1 MKELYPKAQAV
12 PRPKWLSPF
21 GLVTLVVFIA
31 IQVLAFRNSVPDAL
45 MGNLQKIMYVHVPA
59 AWASMV
65 AFFVVFVMSIAYL
78 FTKRVS
84 HDLLAAAAAEVG
96 VLMTG
101 LTLLLGSIWGKPTWG
116 TFWTWDPRLTATAIM
131 MLMYIGY
138 LTLRGFTDEEEKRG
152 RWSAA
157 VGILAF
163 LNVPIVF
170 WSVNWWRSLHQT
182 QLTRQSTNSEY
193 LTWLWLNGLAFLFV
207 LIFFIASRYHVA
219 QLERAVEMRLEAEAL
234 AGSDRHV

>member
-1 MKELYPKAQAV
+1 MKELYPAAQAS
-12 PRPKWLSPF
+12 PRPKWLTPF
-21 GLVTLVVFIA
+21 GLATLVVFVAFQVIA
-31 IQVLAFRNSVPDAL
+31 FNRSPADAA

-59 AWASMV
+59 AWASML

-84 HDLLAAAAAEVG
+84 HDLLAASAAETG

-101 LTLLLGSIWGKPTWG
+101 LTLVLGSIWGRPTWG
-116 TFWTWDPRLTATAIM
+116 VWWTWDPRLTATAIM

-182 QLTRQSTNSEY
+182 QLTRQSTNGLY
-193 LTWLWLNGLAFLFV
+193 LTYLWMNGFAFLLV
-207 LIFFIASRYHVA
+207 LIFFVASRYHVA
-219 QLERAVEMRLEAEAL
+219 QLERAVDMRLEADAL
-234 AGSDRHV
+234 AGSEVHV